1 MNKRTSGPRRRDAAP
16 RDKRA
21 SEKSAPQA
29 PPTKVSIQEVSPD
42 RTGQRLDNFLMLHL
56 KGLPRSLVY
65 RLVRTGQVRINGG
78 RAKPDTR
85 LKGGDQVRIPPVH
98 LTPRDEVGTP
108 SAAQLE
114 AINAAIIHES
124 REFLVLD
131 KPAGMASHGGSGISF
146 GAIELLRAARP
157 QETLELAHRLDRDTS
172 GVLIVARRRSALT
185 GLQQQIRE
193 GRVKRRYLALLAGT
207 LPQAHVVVDEPLLRS
222 VLKGGER
229 MVVVSEQGKPAR
241 SHIRTIDALRGA
253 TYADVRLESGR
264 THQIRVHC
272 AHIGHAVG
280 GDERYGD
287 AEFNRR
293 LRDAG
298 VTRMCLHAA
307 GFEFSL
313 GENAHAFSAPLPE
326 PLMAAIDACAAP
338 PRSKG
343 KSGR

>member
-1 MNKRTSGPRRRDAAP
+1 MNKRTSGRPRRGTAP
-16 RDKRA
+16 RDTRA
-21 SEKSAPQA
+21 GDRPAPQKLS
-29 PPTKVSIQEVSPD
+29 TKVAIVTVSPD
-42 RTGQRLDNFLMLHL
+42 RTGQRLDNFLMLQL

-78 RAKPDTR
+78 RAKPDSR
-85 LKGGDQVRIPPVH
+85 LQGGDEVRIPPVQ

-108 SAAQLE
+108 AQAQLDD
-114 AINAAIIHES
+114 INAAIIHES

-131 KPAGMASHGGSGISF
+131 KPAGLASHGGSGISF
-146 GAIELLRAARP
+146 GVIELLRAARP
-157 QETLELAHRLDRDTS
+157 RETLELAHRLDRDTS

-185 GLQQQIRE
+185 GLQQEIRE

-229 MVVVSEQGKPAR
+229 MVVVSAQGKPAL
-241 SHIRTIDALRGA
+241 SHIRSIDVLRGA
-253 TYADVRLESGR
+253 TYADIQLESGR
-264 THQIRVHC
+264 THQIRVHS

-287 AEFNRR
+287 AAFNRR

-298 VTRMCLHAA
+298 IKRMCLHAA

-313 GENAHAFSAPLPE
+313 GENAYAFSAPLPAQM
-326 PLMAAIDACAAP
+326 MAAIDACAAP
-338 PRSKG
+338 ARTTG
-343 KSGR
+343 KSAR